1 MVVKCTG
8 DLEARVAR
16 DDGHVHTR
24 LLLVTCATSR
34 REVDAEPKLLIC
46 RELVLRG
53 VQGTD
58 RHGVLLHDRVRLCTC
73 RNTLLPWVT

>member
-8 DLEARVAR
+8 DFEARVAR

-34 REVDAEPKLLIC
+34 REVDAKPKLLIC
-46 RELVLRG
+46 RDVVLRCVEPTG
-53 VQGTD
+53 KECYSMIASDYVHVGI
-58 RHGVLLHDRVRLCTC
+58 LLF
-73 RNTLLPWVT
+73 PG